1 MPDVLT
7 FGELMLRLTT
17 PGFQRFEQ
25 AGQFEIHFGGA
36 EANVAVAIAQLG
48 GSAGF
53 FTKLPEH
60 ELANRALRELHGY
73 GVDVSRVAR
82 GGDRMGVYF
91 LEHGAGHRAGK
102 VVYDRRHSAIAEA
115 RNGQFDWT
123 SILAG
128 VRWFHWSGI
137 TAALSEN
144 APAIIEQACTVAKS
158 LGITVS
164 FDVNFRSKLWEP
176 ERAGAVL
183 APLMKHVD
191 LCVSS
196 VEELRSI
203 FKIDVA
209 DGSAEREILAARQLQ
224 ERFGVR
230 RVALTMRQ
238 AETAGNTRWAA
249 MLYDGAQ
256 AYFSPTYEVTIVD
269 RLGAGDSFSGA
280 LIFALRRGDGL
291 SKALDFAVAASC
303 LKHTVAGDYN
313 LVSLAEVEA
322 LAAGRHGGRVQR

>member
-17 PGFQRFEQ
+17 PGFQRFAQ
-25 AGQFEIHFGGA
+25 AAQFDIHFGGA

-53 FTKLPEH
+53 FTKLPRN
-60 ELANRALRELHGY
+60 ELADRALRELHGH

-82 GGDRMGVYF
+82 GGERMGVYF

-102 VVYDRRHSAIAEA
+102 VVYDRKYSAIAEA
-115 RNGQFDWT
+115 RSDEFDWAK
-123 SILAG
+123 ILAG

-137 TAALSEN
+137 TAALSDH
-144 APAIIEQACTVAKS
+144 AADMIAQACETARS
-158 LGITVS
+158 MGITVS
-164 FDVNFRSKLWEP
+164 FDVNYRSKLWAP

-196 VEELRSI
+196 TEELRSI
-203 FKIDVA
+203 FKIDVP
-209 DGSAEREILAARQLQ
+209 AESKDREIAAARQVQ
-224 ERFGVR
+224 ERFGVH

-238 AETAGNTRWAA
+238 AETAGSTRWAA
-249 MLYDGAQ
+249 MLYAGSE
-256 AYFSPTYEVTIVD
+256 AYFSKSYDVTIVD

-280 LIFALRRGDGL
+280 LIFALHRGDGPRE
-291 SKALDFAVAASC
+291 ALELAVAASC